1 MSRSKSAGKKISAA
15 SVIEIIFIVILV
27 LVMALMLAF
36 NFLFKKDNSSA
47 TLMGY
52 SFYNTKAVNMLP
64 DFPKNTVVI
73 AKASEIENIKE
84 NSVILCEI
92 GERTAL
98 IRVASIQEEEG
109 KKYYVVKFDTA
120 PSNETYRVEA
130 DAVIAKAMW
139 QVNGL
144 GSFLEFATSAVGI
157 IIAVVIPLIFIIAI
171 QVSRIL
177 GIRRLEDEAA
187 ALGDIDGFMQSR
199 DEETPAAVTFT
210 EPKFIEDVTGKLPQ
224 VGRER
229 TREPEP
235 RPEKVLS
242 FDNRGR
248 AEYTERAAEEKK
260 ESPLFTYDRLTG
272 RNEAARKEPAYAGT
286 GGRSAQPQA
295 APADDLYVNRPT
307 RIEPE
312 KRKTDELFEKYAASE
327 KGEPV
332 VFTPHLSNII
342 PDSIAAVQEETA
354 SVRKSGFDESV
365 KSYFEREKSVPPSA
379 SASELSVSGEKPAI
393 PENAVL
399 PKETIAPPKKQKS
412 SKALAELMS
421 IIDAEETKL
430 KK

>member
-1 MSRSKSAGKKISAA
+1 MSRSKNSNKKISAA

-27 LVMALMLAF
+27 LAMAVMLAF

-47 TLMGY
+47 TFMGY

-73 AKASEIENIKE
+73 AKESEKENIKE

-92 GERTAL
+92 GDRTAL
-98 IRVASIQEEEG
+98 IRVVSIQEEEG
-109 KKYYVVKFDTA
+109 KTYYVVKFDTA

-130 DAVIAKAMW
+130 GAVIAKAMW
-139 QVNGL
+139 QINGL

-157 IIAVVIPLIFIIAI
+157 VIAVVIPLIFIIAI

-187 ALGDIDGFMQSR
+187 SLGDIDEFIQSR
-199 DEETPAAVTFT
+199 DEESPAAVTFT

-248 AEYTERAAEEKK
+248 AEYSERAAEEKK

-272 RNEAARKEPAYAGT
+272 KNEAVRKEPVYAGT
-286 GGRSAQPQA
+286 GGRQERLQA
-295 APADDLYVNRPT
+295 APGDDLYMNRPT
-307 RIEPE
+307 KIEPE

-354 SVRKSGFDESV
+354 SVRKPSFDDSV
-365 KSYFEREKSVPPSA
+365 KAYFEKEKSVSQSVPVIDFPSA
-379 SASELSVSGEKPAI
+379 DEKPAI

-421 IIDAEETKL
+421 IIDAEETRL